1 MRIYLIITGL
11 LLVLFFSCK
20 KDAPKTSEKKSDTV
34 VVKEYFSTGKVK
46 TEISAIGELRQGWTR
61 NYDIEGRLL
70 SEVYYINNIR
80 EGTARNY
87 YAASGKLNSTLEYK
101 NGIKQ
106 GNETWYYESGKPYR
120 VSPFVN
126 GFIEGTQKLYYE
138 DGKLFAEVPY
148 KNGYPGTG
156 LKEYRK
162 DGTLVQDYPKLEI
175 LREDHL
181 KNANKVILY
190 IRLSDGSEDVK
201 FFKGSLN
208 EGKYLNKDLLSLAT
222 QHGSTRIDYNI
233 RPGTAI
239 NQKTTIIAQ
248 YKTRFGNPLILIK
261 NYSLQV
267 VNK

>member
-1 MRIYLIITGL
+1 MKKYFTAAIFL
-11 LLVLFFSCK
+11 LTLFCSCNK
-20 KDAPKTSEKKSDTV
+20 EKHESSGIKSDTIV
-34 VVKEYFSTGKVK
+34 IKEYFSTGKVK

-61 NYDIEGRLL
+61 NFDMEGRLL

-126 GFIEGTQKLYYE
+126 GVIEGIQKLYYE
-138 DGKLFAEVPY
+138 DGKLLAEVPF
-148 KNGYPGTG
+148 KNGFPGTG

-162 DGTLVQDYPKLEI
+162 NGNLVQDYPKLDI
-175 LREDHL
+175 RREDHL
-181 KNANKVILY
+181 HDANKVILY
-190 IRLSDGSEDVK
+190 IKLSDGSEEVK
-201 FFKGSLN
+201 FFKGALD
-208 EGKYLNKDLLSLAT
+208 EGKYLSKDLLSLAT
-222 QHGSTRIDYNI
+222 QHGSSRIDYNI

-239 NQKTTIIAQ
+239 SQKVTIIAQ
-248 YKTRFGNPLILIK
+248 YKTRYGNPLILSK
-261 NYSLQV
+261 TYNLQV